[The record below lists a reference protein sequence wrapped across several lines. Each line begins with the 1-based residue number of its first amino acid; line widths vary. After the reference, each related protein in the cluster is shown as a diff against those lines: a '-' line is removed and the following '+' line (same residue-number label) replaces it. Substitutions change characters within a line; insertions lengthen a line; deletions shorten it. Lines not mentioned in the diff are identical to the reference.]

1 MTHMDEVEVVRQ
13 ITEDHPLFAEDRP
26 TFKAKFPKSSNK
38 TTMQCRCNLTSLL
51 LLLTFKCSKCL
62 KALPNNRTKTNNT
75 SLLPTAWFTQV
86 AKKSHCQAR
95 CSWIRIYSRLGRK
108 PMPGRWLRKTRKDSS
123 RWTCKDKWKK
133 SRLKKRQMRAK
144 RKKKK
149 QERKTDFRENES
161 SWKKPIERRKSPS
174 AKKSKTLGTLTNRW
188 LTTKKHLS
196 L

>member
-1 MTHMDEVEVVRQ
+1 
-13 ITEDHPLFAEDRP
+13 
-26 TFKAKFPKSSNK
+26 
-38 TTMQCRCNLTSLL
+38 MQCRCNLTWLL
-51 LLLTFKCSKCL
+51 LLLTFKCSKCP
-62 KALPNNRTKTNNT
+62 KALPLLSTLNNSNSTTKTSPNNRTKTNNT
-75 SLLPTAWFTQV
+75 SSLLPTAWFTQV